1 MLTLFPEESIF
12 PAGFTYE
19 ECFLC
24 KEEEEALIHAIR
36 GLELQQFIFQGYE
49 AKRKVA
55 SFGWDWNFEN
65 RTLNKG
71 AAIPQAFLPLL
82 EKVSHH
88 LGIAA
93 GKIAELLVT
102 EYEKGTVIN
111 WHRDAPPF
119 DTIIGLSLLSDC
131 TFRLRPQ
138 LKEQQT
144 RGAIRSFT
152 VRRRSLYV
160 MAGEARSEW
169 QHSIAPVKGLRYSV
183 TLRTLK

>member
-12 PAGFTYE
+12 PPGFTYE
-19 ECFLC
+19 EAFLS
-24 KEEEEALIHAIR
+24 KEEEEVLIKAI
-36 GLELQQFIFQGYE
+36 GALELQQFVFQGYE
-49 AKRKVA
+49 AKRKIA

-71 AAIPQAFLPLL
+71 AAIPRSFLPLVK
-82 EKVSHH
+82 KVSRR
-88 LGIAA
+88 LGIAED
-93 GKIAELLVT
+93 KIAELLVT
-102 EYEKGTVIN
+102 EYEEGTVIN

-119 DTIIGLSLLSDC
+119 DTIIGVSLLSDC

-138 LKEQQT
+138 RKEQQT
-144 RGAIRSFT
+144 RSATRSFP

-160 MAGEARSEW
+160 MSDEARSDW
-169 QHSIAPVKGLRYSV
+169 QHSIAPVKSLRYSV